1 MAGGVLVGILR
12 ERHADH
18 IILRDGT
25 QVFLTGKETAR
36 EFAIGT
42 SLTVS
47 YTLKKDG
54 KKVVDNI
61 WRTE

>member
-1 MAGGVLVGILR
+1 MAGGVIVGILR

-25 QVFLTGKETAR
+25 QVFLTAKQSSSQ
-36 EFAIGT
+36 FAIGA
-42 SLTVS
+42 SLTVA

-54 KKVVDNI
+54 RKMADNI
-61 WRTE
+61 WRCS